1 MLGNAVQIFYTFI
14 VLFSFWMLLSGKFD
28 AFHLTLGVLSSLLVA
43 FMSADLLF
51 HDKDKSDSRR
61 WREFRRFIAYL
72 PWLGKEIVLST
83 LHVAYLALHPR
94 MRELIEPQVFSFRTR
109 IKSEIGQVV
118 FANSITLTP
127 GTITIK
133 DENGEFLV
141 HALSQKT
148 ADGLPGE
155 MEERLMHVFG
165 EES

>member
-1 MLGNAVQIFYTFI
+1 MHIFYSFL

-28 AFHLTLGVLSSLLVA
+28 AFHLTLGVFSSLLVS

-51 HDKDKSDSRR
+51 PDKNKSDARR
-61 WREFRRFIAYL
+61 WRELRRFVAYL

-83 LHVAYLALHPR
+83 IHVTYLALHPR
-94 MRELIEPQVFSFRTR
+94 MRELIEPQVMHFKTR

-127 GTITIK
+127 GTITIQEEK
-133 DENGEFLV
+133 GEFLV
-141 HALSQKT
+141 HALNRQF

-155 MEERLMHVFG
+155 MEERLLRVFG
-165 EES
+165 DEEQANG